1 MPDREDALI
10 RLLFAFL
17 GGLAGALITAP
28 VLAMIAAQVI
38 NHLNGTP
45 KGFVTVGGE
54 LGGLAGLL
62 LGFGIGIW
70 LVLRQ
75 QGRFAGTALTWLWVG
90 ALLLMGCLGFV
101 AFS

>member
-28 VLAMIAAQVI
+28 VLAMVAAQVI
-38 NHLNGTP
+38 NHLNSTP

-62 LGFGIGIW
+62 LGFAIGIW

-75 QGRFAGTALTWLWVG
+75 EGRFAGTALTWLWVG
-90 ALLLMGCLGFV
+90 ALLLLGCLGFV

>member
-1 MPDREDALI
+1 MI

-17 GGLAGALITAP
+17 GGVAGALITAP
-28 VLAMIAAQVI
+28 VLAMVAAQPI
-38 NHLNGTP
+38 DHLDGTP

-75 QGRFAGTALTWLWVG
+75 EGRFAGMALSWLWVG

>member
-1 MPDREDALI
+1 LI

-28 VLAMIAAQVI
+28 VLAMIAAQVAD
-38 NHLNGTP
+38 HLNGTP

-62 LGFGIGIW
+62 LGFGIGVW

-75 QGRFAGTALTWLWVG
+75 GGRFAGMALAWLWVG

-101 AFS
+101 TFS

>member
-1 MPDREDALI
+1 LI
-10 RLLFAFL
+10 KPLFAFL

-38 NHLNGTP
+38 NHLNSVP

-54 LGGLAGLL
+54 LGGLAGVL

-75 QGRFAGTALTWLWVG
+75 EGRFAGTALTWLWVG